1 MEPGLF
7 RIIWFD
13 RNQRLFPGLHRSGW
27 IQFKLKI
34 GNKEINQVFYF
45 YSIWFKELNPGCTKM
60 DGFDQNNAPQCKS
73 DAANRN
79 EFTPNRWEII
89 CTRWKGL
96 IAKQMNLWYFPR
108 QFSEI
113 SVNLLIIKWIQNDVK
128 QQQIYKQ
135 LHNSTNKRNYAAK
148 LLCDIVLFASESK
161 LRFCLSIQSHFHT
174 KLKIHFHFSF

>member
-1 MEPGLF
+1 MIEIKDCSQGCTEVDGF
-7 RIIWFD
+7 NSNW
-13 RNQRLFPGLHRSGW
+13 
-27 IQFKLKI
+27 KL
-34 GNKEINQVFYF
+34 EINQVFCF
-45 YSIWFKELNPGCTKM
+45 YSFWFKELNPGCTKM

-96 IAKQMNLWYFPR
+96 IAKQMNLLYFPR

-148 LLCDIVLFASESK
+148 LLCDIVLFAAESK
-161 LRFCLSIQSHFHT
+161 LHLCLSIQSNFYI
-174 KLKIHFHFSF
+174 KLKKFPIIYLSL